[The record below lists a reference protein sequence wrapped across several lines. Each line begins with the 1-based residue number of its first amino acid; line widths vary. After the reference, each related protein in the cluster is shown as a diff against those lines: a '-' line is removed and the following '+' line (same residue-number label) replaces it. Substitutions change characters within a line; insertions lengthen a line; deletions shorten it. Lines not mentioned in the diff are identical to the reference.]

1 MPSDDFD
8 DELWRDLSTPLY
20 QDIDPT
26 STPPL
31 VGDEFDGG
39 CMFPIPGSYI
49 LARIPALMLYAFCIF
64 SQRKCN

>member
-49 LARIPALMLYAFCIF
+49 LARIPALML
-64 SQRKCN
+64 

>member
-1 MPSDDFD
+1 MRKNFVA
-8 DELWRDLSTPLY
+8 LITGALVLSGSASFAA
-20 QDIDPT
+20 

-64 SQRKCN
+64 SQRKSN